1 MISDEAEEV
10 IIELFDSLKNRYQN
24 DLESMKDIEFVFDY
38 VELFYYKCDEK
49 FQSWWIIYRFSSLD
63 KKRKATISPVTV
75 TLNYDEIKKDP
86 QWITKY
92 KPFINKYN
100 WQGRSYPS
108 KEDDCKKIEKKNLTI
123 VLNVLYT
130 KKEKPYPAY
139 VSKHN
144 SNREAWHYL
153 AVKILSAVLR
163 AIMSKHHGSFYCLKC
178 LYSSATESKRES
190 QKKVCE
196 NKDCCDVVILSEDT
210 KILEF
215 NQYQK
220 SDKGPF
226 VIYADLE
233 GFMEKIDGCKINP
246 ENSYTTKAG
255 EHIPSVFSMSTKS
268 AFKSI
273 ENKHDVNTG
282 KDCMKKF
289 CESIREHAIKII
301 NF

>member
-1 MISDEAEEV
+1 MDSKSDIIEIMINDEADEV
-10 IIELFDSLKNRYQN
+10 IKELFDSLKNRYQN
-24 DLESMKDIEFVFDY
+24 NLESMKDIEFVFDY

-63 KKRKATISPVTV
+63 KKRKATISPVIV

-86 QWITKY
+86 QWITKH

-123 VLNVLYT
+123 ALNVLYT

-144 SNREAWHYL
+144 SIREAWHYL

-163 AIMSKHHGSFYCLKC
+163 AIMSKHHGGFYCLKC

-220 SDKGPF
+220 SDKAPF
-226 VIYADLE
+226 IIYVDLE
-233 GFMEKIDGCKINP
+233 CIIENIDGCKSNP
-246 ENSYTTKAG
+246 KNSTTTKIS
-255 EHIPSVFSMSTKS
+255 ENFPSGF
-268 AFKSI
+268 
-273 ENKHDVNTG
+273 
-282 KDCMKKF
+282 
-289 CESIREHAIKII
+289 
-301 NF
+301 